1 MPPKKKIKFEDCI
14 DVIEIEIQ
22 KRKAKWNLNSLAW
35 IDFEDISQIIK
46 IHIFKKWHLYDAS
59 QPLGPWLNRIISNQ
73 LKNLIRNNY
82 GNFTRPCL
90 RCAAAEEAEGCV
102 LFGKQCNDCPL
113 FQYWSKNKKDA
124 HNLKVP
130 VSIDCHSLD
139 VKNLSYNNYNFERNT
154 DKLHQ
159 VMLNKLKPLERRVY
173 ELLYI
178 ENKSEEEVAEI
189 MNYTTS
195 EKGHPKGYKHIKN
208 IKKAIV
214 EKVKKTLKNGEVDIL

>member
-1 MPPKKKIKFEDCI
+1 MAEEEPETPFENLYPLD
-14 DVIEIEIQ
+14 EIEDNYSHPDDVNI
-22 KRKAKWNLNSLAW
+22 KNYININTPEGIVFLRYNNEEEG
-35 IDFEDISQIIK
+35 FE
-46 IHIFKKWHLYDAS
+46 
-59 QPLGPWLNRIISNQ
+59 
-73 LKNLIRNNY
+73 
-82 GNFTRPCL
+82 
-90 RCAAAEEAEGCV
+90 
-102 LFGKQCNDCPL
+102 
-113 FQYWSKNKKDA
+113 YWSKNKKDA

-195 EKGHPKGYKHIKN
+195 EKGRPKGYKHIKN
-208 IKKAIV
+208 IKSV
-214 EKVKKTLKNGEVDIL
+214 DPGSGWWEKRSNKY